1 MCQPSHHCAG
11 SFAAVT
17 AGSFAGDPSAAGTP
31 AQTQHIARSAS
42 NQCVLLK
49 VAVGEASAALFG
61 VHCFLL
67 LPTRVRH
74 FGRLAVLPK
83 EQARLYASLTL
94 LVARLHSSLTLPG
107 LAGLRLS
114 ALEHREAC

>member
-1 MCQPSHHCAG
+1 MLLQVLPSAVVGAEPAFTPLRWLLCRCH
-11 SFAAVT
+11 FAAGT
-17 AGSFAGDPSAAGTP
+17 AGPSVAATADSSGTAGDPSAAGAP

-67 LPTRVRH
+67 LPTRIRH
-74 FGRLAVLPK
+74 FGRLVVLPK
-83 EQARLYASLTL
+83 E
-94 LVARLHSSLTLPG
+94 
-107 LAGLRLS
+107 
-114 ALEHREAC
+114 